1 MSTVSEMKMEKTN
14 TLNGKVGKICFSRLS
29 EDEDLAEAI
38 KKRAEENGLKAGV
51 FFIIGALKNAVL
63 GCYKAGQYE
72 YIKLAGPLEIASCI
86 GNVAVD
92 EKGETIIHAHAV
104 VSNEK
109 GETFGGHLMKGSHVG
124 VTAEMAFIEATGVNL
139 QKVLDEKTNLKL
151 LRLS

>member
-1 MSTVSEMKMEKTN
+1 MKMEKTD

-51 FFIIGALKNAVL
+51 FFVIGALKEAVL

-86 GNVAVD
+86 GNIAVD
-92 EKGETIIHAHAV
+92 EKGETVIHAHAV
-104 VSNEK
+104 LSNEK
-109 GETFGGHLMKGSHVG
+109 GEAFGGHLMKGCHVG
-124 VTAEMAFIEATGVNL
+124 VTAEVAIIEAVGVNL